1 MQGKNQKGINVVY
14 MQPLKLIKVNI
25 GSEERLKLAS
35 IGDYWNEQMM
45 SKQLNNIVQSK
56 EYIRSGQPNDL
67 PLFV

>member
-1 MQGKNQKGINVVY
+1 MQGNNQKGINVVY

-45 SKQLNNIVQSK
+45 SKQLNNVVQSK
-56 EYIRSGQPNDL
+56 ENIRSGQPNDL

>member
-1 MQGKNQKGINVVY
+1 

-56 EYIRSGQPNDL
+56 EYIRSG
-67 PLFV
+67 

>member
-1 MQGKNQKGINVVY
+1 MQGNNQKGINVVY

>member
-1 MQGKNQKGINVVY
+1 MQGMNQKGINVVY

-45 SKQLNNIVQSK
+45 SKQSNNIVQSK